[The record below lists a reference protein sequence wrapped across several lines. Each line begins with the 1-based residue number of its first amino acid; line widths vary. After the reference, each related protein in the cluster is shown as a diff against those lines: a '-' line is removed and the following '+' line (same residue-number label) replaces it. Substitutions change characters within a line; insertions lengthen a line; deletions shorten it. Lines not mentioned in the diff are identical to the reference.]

1 MSSGP
6 YMIGL
11 DGGTEGLRVGIFDER
26 GTPLVFVRNEY
37 QTNFVQPG
45 WAEQNPEDWW
55 NAAVI
60 GIKSALAQIGAD
72 SRDIAS
78 ISVGATSCTLVCLD
92 AAGRVLR
99 PAIIWMDVRA
109 EEEAEFIANSGSPSL
124 RLSGQTHASAEWLPS
139 KALWLSRHQ
148 PQIYNETS
156 WLAEYCDYLTWRLT
170 GEKVASQN
178 SAAIRAYYDVENGG
192 WDDDLYSLLGM
203 PDLIDKLPTTVLSM
217 GSKIGSLSKSAQQEL
232 GLGDNVAVVVGG
244 ADAFVGQVG
253 LGVVNPGAMA
263 LITGSSHL
271 LILQTENRVH
281 GEGTWGGYPS
291 AVIDGQYTVEGGQTS
306 SGSMIGWFKR
316 LVQGD
321 EVEANFF
328 DTLTPLAQDLPPGS
342 DGLIVLDHFQGNRTP
357 YVDAASRGAIL
368 GLSLSHKREHIFR
381 AMIESVCFGSENTMR
396 QFKAQGHQINRVVA
410 SGGATNSELW
420 LKLHADISNVPIE
433 VTKVPEAASLGP
445 AILGAVGAG
454 IYGSIAEAVEQMV
467 HEDRV
472 ITPDAQIHAEY
483 EPFFLAYQS
492 AYQNLRPILHQMAG
506 MQSSAR
512 RVR

>member
-1 MSSGP
+1 MTNGP

-11 DGGTEGLRVGIFDER
+11 DGGTEGLRVGIFDKA
-26 GTPLVFVRNEY
+26 GNPLVYVRNEY
-37 QTNFVQPG
+37 PTNFVQPG
-45 WAEQNPEDWW
+45 WAEQNPDHWW
-55 NAAVI
+55 QAAVQ
-60 GIKSALAQIGAD
+60 GIKGALAQIGAE
-72 SRDIAS
+72 SKDIAS
-78 ISVGATSCTLVCLD
+78 ICVGATSCTLVCLD
-92 AAGRVLR
+92 SAGEVLR

-109 EEEAEFIANSGSPSL
+109 EAEAKYIANSGSPAL
-124 RLSGQTHASAEWLPS
+124 KLSGQIHASAEWLPS

-148 PQIYNETS
+148 PEIFAKTA
-156 WLAEYCDYLTWRLT
+156 WLAEYSDYLTWRLT

-178 SAAIRAYYDVENGG
+178 NAAIRAYYDAENGG
-192 WDDDLYSLLGM
+192 WDKSLYALLGM
-203 PDLIDKLPTTVLSM
+203 PELIEKLPKTVLPM
-217 GSKIGSLSKSAQQEL
+217 GTKIGPLSRAAQQEL
-232 GLGDNVAVVVGG
+232 GLSENVAVVVGG

-271 LILQTENRVH
+271 LILQTEKRVH

-316 LVQGD
+316 LLQSNQ
-321 EVEANFF
+321 VESDFF
-328 DTLTPLAQDLPPGS
+328 ETLTPLAEALHPGS
-342 DGLIVLDHFQGNRTP
+342 EGLIVLDHFQGNRTP

-368 GLSLSHKREHIFR
+368 GLSLSHKREHVFR

-396 QFKAQGHQINRVVA
+396 QFRNQGHEINRVVA

-445 AILGAVGAG
+445 AILGAVGSGVYA
-454 IYGSIAEAVEQMV
+454 SIQEAVSQMV
-467 HEDRV
+467 HKDRV
-472 ITPDAQIHAEY
+472 IIPDAQIHAEY
-483 EPFFLAYQS
+483 EPFFLAYQET
-492 AYQNLRPILHQMAG
+492 YQSLKPILHKL
-506 MQSSAR
+506 SAIQGAAKR
-512 RVR
+512 PM